1 MDCERENQECISLF
15 WKLWNDALSE
25 ISKNPVY
32 TFNRKGWCMDEAGA
46 NWSAIEEVFG
56 SEALSKCKSC
66 EFHFKDCRNRHKRVL
81 STQEEKDKFTE
92 LTDRMLYAT
101 TTSTYQKYLME
112 LLNFIDEVRRPN
124 LTVSH
129 GLTGGMIGG
138 AIYFELVAQPTIPQ
152 TRILRK

>member
-25 ISKNPVY
+25 ISKNPAY
-32 TFNRKGWCMDEAGA
+32 TFDPKGWCMDEAGA

-66 EFHFKDCRNRHKRVL
+66 KFHFTDCRNRHRRVL

-101 TTSTYQKYLME
+101 TTTSTYQKNLM
-112 LLNFIDEVRRPN
+112 EVRRPN
-124 LTVSH
+124 LKSWVNWWH
-129 GLTGGMIGG
+129 DRRGHI
-138 AIYFELVAQPTIPQ
+138 FELGAQPTTPQ
-152 TRILRK
+152 IRILRK